1 MRITNVSL
9 VRLRVMVQ
17 STSMPTKERILNAA
31 IDLFAEKGFG
41 NVSVRDIA
49 QKVGIR
55 ASSLYKHYECKE
67 DILNSIFDH
76 FKEKILQTRLP
87 EQDLNTLLKSMTP
100 EQYLNAS
107 FEQFKQVMWT
117 PINVKISRIITLEQQ
132 RNHSVRTFFVREFM
146 EKPKQM
152 LRHVL
157 DVMIQN
163 GTIGPLDTE
172 VAAEEYHAYI
182 ISLYY
187 EQNFLREHPSLD
199 EIEMKMKQHNAFFAR
214 NVLQERWMES

>member
-1 MRITNVSL
+1 MGLKFMDQNE
-9 VRLRVMVQ
+9 
-17 STSMPTKERILNAA
+17 SMHTKERILNAA
-31 IDLFAEKGFG
+31 IDLFAENGFG

-49 QKVGIR
+49 QRVGIR
-55 ASSLYKHYECKE
+55 ASSLYKHYESKE
-67 DILNSIFDH
+67 DILNSIFHH

-87 EQDLNTLLKSMTP
+87 EQDLNELLKSMTP

-107 FEQFKQVMWT
+107 FELFKQVMWT

-132 RNHSVRTFFVREFM
+132 RNHSVRAFFVREFM
-146 EKPKQM
+146 EKPKEM

-163 GTIGPLDTE
+163 GTISPLDTE
-172 VAAEEYHAYI
+172 AAAEEYHAYI

-187 EQNFLREHPSLD
+187 AQNFLKENPSLE
-199 EIEMKMKQHNAFFAR
+199 EIEMKMKQHNAFFTR
-214 NVLQERWMES
+214 NIIKERSMKS